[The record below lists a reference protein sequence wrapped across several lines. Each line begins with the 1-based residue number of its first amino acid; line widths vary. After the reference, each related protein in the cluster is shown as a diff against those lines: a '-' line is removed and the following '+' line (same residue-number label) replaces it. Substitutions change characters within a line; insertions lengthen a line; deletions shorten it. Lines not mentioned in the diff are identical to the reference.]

1 MWWKKHSAKLSL
13 SLIPPQTIC
22 NHILY
27 LHTFWS
33 LKWTFLNIFINVDQI
48 IIKSLISGFQ
58 GEFVQYHIVNKKPI
72 YSMPFPH
79 VTPVVSLDPLLHT
92 GIRLNIFH
100 RSELDR
106 KFDNTELTVGVFVRS
121 QTETETVWSKVHLVE
136 RRGGVWRWREE
147 RGSWMRQRP
156 EDRDEWL
163 WMWMCGQSAGKQ
175 AGERSWSATK
185 TRISYGVSAS
195 VTERLQQ
202 CC

>member
-1 MWWKKHSAKLSL
+1 MNLS
-13 SLIPPQTIC
+13 
-22 NHILY
+22 
-27 LHTFWS
+27 
-33 LKWTFLNIFINVDQI
+33 NITLL
-48 IIKSLISGFQ
+48 IKSPYT
-58 GEFVQYHIVNKKPI
+58 VC
-72 YSMPFPH
+72 PFHTWHQLYPSILSYI
-79 VTPVVSLDPLLHT
+79 PELDKS
-92 GIRLNIFH
+92 IFH

-106 KFDNTELTVGVFVRS
+106 KFDNTELTLGVFVRS
-121 QTETETVWSKVHLVE
+121 QTETETVWSKMHLVE
-136 RRGGVWRWREE
+136 RRGGEWRWREE